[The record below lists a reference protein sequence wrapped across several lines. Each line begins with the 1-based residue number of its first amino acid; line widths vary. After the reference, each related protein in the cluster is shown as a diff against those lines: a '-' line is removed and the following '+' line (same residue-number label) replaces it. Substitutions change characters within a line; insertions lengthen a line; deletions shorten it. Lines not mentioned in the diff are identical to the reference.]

1 MKNPRPKEP
10 VQPVPIKLTFNLS
23 IFPAS
28 ERTKEMKKHQGHNSY
43 LKLNSDIPFDT
54 WKAQIL
60 MKIDEKMKLNYI
72 SYEDYEVSFMILR
85 ISPQPLSITNE
96 EDYNLLCER
105 TQKAKDQQAT
115 VDVQELK
122 AVRLTKVH
130 TIVHVCNFLTT
141 IDSANHIQ
149 GRKRTV
155 ILRLLI
161 QAQRAMELG
170 LVR

>member
-1 MKNPRPKEP
+1 M
-10 VQPVPIKLTFNLS
+10 
-23 IFPAS
+23 
-28 ERTKEMKKHQGHNSY
+28 KEMKKRQGHNSY

-60 MKIDEKMKLNYI
+60 VKIDEKMKLDYI
-72 SYEDYEVSFMILR
+72 SYEDYDVSFMIPR

-96 EDYNLLCER
+96 DDYNLLCER

-115 VDVQELK
+115 VYVQELK
-122 AVRLTKVH
+122 AVRLAKVR
-130 TIVHVCNFLTT
+130 TIVHVGNFLTT
-141 IDSANHIQ
+141 IDSANRIQ

-155 ILRLLI
+155 VLRFLI
-161 QAQRAMELG
+161 QAQRVMELR